1 MDMAQAGYAV
11 GCGQTPIACI
21 PSGLI
26 WGSNFSEVT
35 ALRSSGLRL
44 QTLTPSA
51 APAAMA
57 APRAVVSGM
66 EGFTATRKWGGR
78 RSALMPPFTA
88 ETKEVLLCGV
98 GVTG

>member
-1 MDMAQAGYAV
+1 MAEAV
-11 GCGQTPIACI
+11 L

-35 ALRSSGLRL
+35 SERSSGFKLH
-44 QTLTPSA
+44 TLTPSA

-66 EGFTATRKWGGR
+66 DGFTVSAQAQTHTDMFRK
-78 RSALMPPFTA
+78 LN
-88 ETKEVLLCGV
+88 ETL
-98 GVTG
+98 